1 MLMYSFYLMKNVKD
15 EDVKM
20 YIYMHLAVMWL
31 KLFHRRCNEG
41 NFVQFYQTLHQV
53 TIYYKSTHWLL
64 NSILHSLV

>member
-1 MLMYSFYLMKNVKD
+1 MLMYSFYLMKNIKD

-20 YIYMHLAVMWL
+20 YIYMHLAVVVEIVSQKVQW
-31 KLFHRRCNEG
+31 RD
-41 NFVQFYQTLHQV
+41 FVQFYQTLHQV